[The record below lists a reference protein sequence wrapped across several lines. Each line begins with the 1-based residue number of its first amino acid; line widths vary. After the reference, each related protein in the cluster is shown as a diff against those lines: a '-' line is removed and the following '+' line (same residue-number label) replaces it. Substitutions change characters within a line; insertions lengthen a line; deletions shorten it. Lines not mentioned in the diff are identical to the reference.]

1 MIALRLIVDTPRRLI
16 GYSNRAGTDMLP
28 VVSVCVMWCRSS
40 VGCTVQGET
49 PRAIQEKI
57 DSKDIV
63 IPDE

>member
-1 MIALRLIVDTPRRLI
+1 V
-16 GYSNRAGTDMLP
+16 
-28 VVSVCVMWCRSS
+28 WCRSS